1 MKNNSSLLFKKKD
14 MIKFR
19 RLSGD
24 NNPLHYDRQLNLY
37 SPYSKPIVYAAL
49 IIEKLIS
56 KISKEKIHEMRFSF
70 KKAVFL
76 DERIHIK
83 LSHFSNKKITGEISS
98 KYEKKILFSIKF
110 NNKRFL
116 SQSQIK
122 REVKN
127 ISSDVGNFESNLNVI
142 TNIDLSYNKSKKKIS
157 SFKKLSYNLVIYHRQ
172 SSNTSS
178 KVMFVNFKK
187 KTKQKLIYQKNKI
200 KIPSGLKKKKI
211 LVIGENSG
219 LGNILLNFFLENK
232 INFSSTFFKKKNDPP
247 IKNSFKL
254 DVKNLNK
261 NILDKISNF
270 DLIYYFPSTKIFN
283 YQDKILDYDRFSKL
297 NYINV
302 KAMVQI
308 TEYLANKKKFF
319 IFFVPST
326 KQIEKYEDNLE
337 YALSKKCQ
345 ELLINTFEKKF
356 DNIKFINHRFD
367 AIYTESTKSLLISD
381 KDYTNY
387 LNYCLD
393 FDR

>member
-157 SFKKLSYNLVIYHRQ
+157 SFKKLSYNFF
-172 SSNTSS
+172 
-178 KVMFVNFKK
+178 FV
-187 KTKQKLIYQKNKI
+187 
-200 KIPSGLKKKKI
+200 
-211 LVIGENSG
+211 
-219 LGNILLNFFLENK
+219 GNNYSWLFNCLFCDINRCFLFYS
-232 INFSSTFFKKKNDPP
+232 FSS
-247 IKNSFKL
+247 
-254 DVKNLNK
+254 
-261 NILDKISNF
+261 
-270 DLIYYFPSTKIFN
+270 
-283 YQDKILDYDRFSKL
+283 
-297 NYINV
+297 NYINF
-302 KAMVQI
+302 
-308 TEYLANKKKFF
+308 NNFG
-319 IFFVPST
+319 
-326 KQIEKYEDNLE
+326 
-337 YALSKKCQ
+337 
-345 ELLINTFEKKF
+345 
-356 DNIKFINHRFD
+356 
-367 AIYTESTKSLLISD
+367 KSLL
-381 KDYTNY
+381 
-387 LNYCLD
+387 
-393 FDR
+393 

>member
-24 NNPLHYDRQLNLY
+24 NNPLHYDQQLDLY

-49 IIEKLIS
+49 IIEKLVS
-56 KISKEKIHEMRFSF
+56 KIPKEKIYEMRFSF

-76 DERIHIK
+76 DERIYLKFLH
-83 LSHFSNKKITGEISS
+83 LNHKKITGEISS
-98 KYEKKILFSIKF
+98 RYEKKILFSIKL

-127 ISSDVGNFESNLNVI
+127 ISSDVGNFEGNLNVI
-142 TNIDLSYNKSKKKIS
+142 TNMDLSYNKSKKKIS
-157 SFKKLSYNLVIYHRQ
+157 SFKKLSYNLLAYHRQ
-172 SSNTSS
+172 SSNISS
-178 KVMFVNFKK
+178 NVIFVNFKK
-187 KTKQKLIYQKNKI
+187 KFRQKLTYQKNKI
-200 KIPSGLKKKKI
+200 KIPSVLKKKKI

-219 LGNILLNFFLENK
+219 LGRILLDFFLENK
-232 INFSSTFFKKKNDPP
+232 INCSSTFFKKRNNSLN
-247 IKNSFKL
+247 KNSFKL
-254 DVKNLNK
+254 DINNLDK
-261 NILDKISNF
+261 NILNKISNF

-283 YQDKILDYDRFSKL
+283 YQDKILDYNRFDKL
-297 NYINV
+297 NCINV
-302 KAMVQI
+302 KGMMQI
-308 TEYLANKKKFF
+308 TEHLANKKKFF
-319 IFFVPST
+319 ILFIPST

-337 YALSKKCQ
+337 YALSKRCQ
-345 ELLINTFEKKF
+345 ELLINSFKKKF
-356 DNIKFINHRFD
+356 DNIKFINNRLN

-387 LNYCLD
+387 LNSCLD
-393 FDR
+393 INK